1 MIVLDASAAVAV
13 FLNLGSGA
21 SRIRERMAEEDDDL
35 HVPHLFEIEVMNV
48 LRRYFLSGALSQE
61 RASLALSRLT
71 TMRITRYPHTSLIE
85 RIWELRHNLTAYDAT
100 YIALA
105 ETLEAPLVT
114 TDARLARA
122 SGIRAEVEIFGQ

>member
-1 MIVLDASAAVAV
+1 VIVLDASAAVAV

-105 ETLEAPLVT
+105 ETLGAPLVT

-122 SGIRAEVEIFGQ
+122 SGIRAGVEVFG